1 MQKSLEVCRY
11 NNMHYLPKDKL
22 VEHYEFCESA
32 KTFKN
37 SMQVLFHKFFTGQS
51 VAPIQFPE
59 SLGFYF
65 GSL

>member
-1 MQKSLEVCRY
+1 
-11 NNMHYLPKDKL
+11 MHYLPKDKL

-59 SLGFYF
+59 SRGFYF